1 MMMLKKNDGFSLV
14 ELLIVMVILL
24 VVLAIASDAFR
35 TVARSASTQTRI
47 AETQMETDIGL
58 QMLKTD
64 VESAGQGLPWAFQQT
79 ISYAELNTGQPS
91 GSLQGS
97 IYNDSTSNVPRAF
110 VVGESVGLNNS
121 DYFVIKSTRGMSD
134 SSQKW
139 SYIDRTGIPYDWGV
153 GDTNR
158 LLAGDYVTLIRPQ
171 TGENVYRQL
180 ITSSTGVFTATLAN
194 YTNFQLRPGDIIYGI
209 DNTLPRMP
217 FNRTDYFI
225 AKPATMPTFCAP
237 GTGILYK
244 ATVNHNNGNMT
255 QYPLMDCVLA
265 MRVEL
270 GLDMNDNGIIGTY
283 ASGLSGDTAGGPV
296 NNVTDSSYESEGASP
311 SNVQAVLTNP
321 LMLRNRLKEVRVYVL
336 AHEGRRD
343 PDYTYSNAATV
354 DLGDFLSIGF
364 RGAINLSTLVGDDY
378 VRYRWKVY
386 RAVIKMSN
394 L

>member
-1 MMMLKKNDGFSLV
+1 MLKKNDGFTLI
-14 ELLIVMVILL
+14 ELLIVMVIMV

-58 QMLKTD
+58 QMLKAD

-79 ISYAELNTGQPS
+79 ISYDELNTGLPS
-91 GSLQGS
+91 GYSVQAS
-97 IYNDSTSNVPRAF
+97 IYNDSTANLPRAF

-134 SSQKW
+134 SSQRW
-139 SYIDRTGIPYDWGV
+139 GYIDKDGSANVWGA
-153 GDTNR
+153 GDTNA
-158 LLAGDYVTLIRPQ
+158 LAAGDFVSLIRPQ
-171 TGENVYRQL
+171 SGENVYRQL
-180 ITSSTGVFTATLAN
+180 ITSTTGGFTYTLAN
-194 YTNFQLRPGDIIYGI
+194 ITSFQVRPGDIIYGI
-209 DNTLPRMP
+209 SSTTPRMP
-217 FNRTDYFI
+217 FNRTDYYI
-225 AKPATMPTFCAP
+225 NRPATMPTFCAP

-244 ATVNHNNGNMT
+244 ATVNHNDGNMT

-283 ASGLSGDTAGGPV
+283 ASGLSGTAAGGTV
-296 NNVTDSSYESEGASP
+296 NNVADSSYESEGASTAD
-311 SNVQAVLTNP
+311 VQTVLTNP

-343 PDYTYSNAATV
+343 PYYTHPISSVPLGERVTRDNIDLSATAFV
-354 DLGDFLSIGF
+354 
-364 RGAINLSTLVGDDY
+364 GADWQ
-378 VRYRWKVY
+378 RYRWKVY
-386 RAVIKMSN
+386 RAVIKMNN